1 MPQAKIVLM
10 DEPTAAISVRQVAEV
25 LNLIRQLRDQGIAIV
40 LISHRMPDVFT
51 VADRVVVLRRGR
63 KVADKTHRREFAG
76 RSHGADHRG
85 DRTGCMMAASRPRHL
100 SRPSRKQHSC
110 PGSAGCSQPGLLGC
124 VAVIVA
130 CIILSFATNS
140 FATSKNL
147 FNITRNFT
155 FVAIIALG
163 MTIVIITGGIDL
175 SVGSVLCLCR
185 MVLAVIM
192 HAGYSI
198 EVGIAASLAHRAAV
212 GAFNGVLIAYL
223 GFPPF
228 VVTLGMLSIAR
239 SLAMV
244 ASNNTAVFQ
253 FGPDH
258 GQAAVSRRR
267 RVAVRHRQSGD
278 LHARAGADHRL
289 RAALHQFGRY
299 VFAIGGN
306 EHAATLTG
314 VPVRR
319 IKVAVYMISALS
331 AGIAGI
337 IETGWLGAVTT
348 NLGTGMELQVIAAA
362 VIGGANLAGGVGT
375 AFGALVGAALIEVI
389 RNSLGLLGINAF
401 WQGAF
406 IGSAIIIAVAFERV
420 RQLRARD

>member
-1 MPQAKIVLM
+1 MTITLDQTIKQKQQNWLGAMLGSQTIWILL
-10 DEPTAAISVRQVAEV
+10 SVI
-25 LNLIRQLRDQGIAIV
+25 L
-40 LISHRMPDVFT
+40 
-51 VADRVVVLRRGR
+51 
-63 KVADKTHRREFAG
+63 
-76 RSHGADHRG
+76 
-85 DRTGCMMAASRPRHL
+85 
-100 SRPSRKQHSC
+100 
-110 PGSAGCSQPGLLGC
+110 
-124 VAVIVA
+124 A
-130 CIILSFATNS
+130 CIFLSFATDS
-140 FATSKNL
+140 FATAKNL
-147 FNITRNFT
+147 YNITRNVT

-175 SVGSVLCLCR
+175 SVGSVLCLCS
-185 MVLAVIM
+185 MVLAVVM

-198 EVGIAASLAHRAAV
+198 EVGIAASIGTALVV

-244 ASNNTAVFQ
+244 ASNNTVVFQ

-258 GQAAVSRRR
+258 DKLLALG
-267 RVAVRHRQSGD
+267 G
-278 LHARAGADHRL
+278 GAWFFGIANPVLYMVVLALFTGFVL
-289 RAALHQFGRY
+289 RWTRFGRY

-314 VPVRR
+314 VPVQR

-331 AGIAGI
+331 AGVAGI
-337 IETGWLGAVTT
+337 IQTGWLGAVTT
-348 NLGTGMELQVIAAA
+348 NIGAGMELQVIAAA

-375 AFGALVGAALIEVI
+375 AFGALIGAALIEVI

-401 WQGAF
+401 WQGTF
-406 IGSAIIIAVAFERV
+406 IGGAIVLAVLFDRIRNF
-420 RQLRARD
+420 RQSE